1 MANKDSYPRLSA
13 AGHLAR
19 LPYDRS
25 RVTPGI
31 VHLGVGA
38 FQRAH
43 IAAYVDSILSI
54 DPSWGIIGASLRRAD
69 TRQALASQN
78 FLYTLVERSGAGT
91 STRIIGSI
99 LDVLDANAQRPDLI
113 AAMTD
118 SRIRIVSLTVTEKGY
133 CHDPAT
139 GALDPR
145 HPDILHDLAEPQTPV
160 SAPGLIVRALEL
172 RRAAG
177 IAPFTVL
184 CCDNLP
190 ANGETAGRVVRDFA
204 SRRDQALADYISRE
218 VAFPSTMV
226 DRIVPA
232 TTDAD
237 RDLVAEATGAW
248 DAWPVV
254 TEPFTQWAI
263 EDRFPAGRPPLEQ
276 AGAQLVA
283 DVRPFELMKLRM
295 LNGSHSTLA
304 YLGCLAG
311 YVYVSQAIADPAFHT
326 LIEGL
331 MTEEAMPT
339 LPPGL
344 GDLAAYRDA
353 LLERF
358 RNPALRH
365 RTSQIAMDGSQKLPQ
380 RLLGTIRDRRARDL
394 SIDRAALGVA
404 AWMRYVTGV
413 DEQGHTI
420 EISDPLAG
428 RLKST
433 TAKAAGSPERMVDG
447 LLGVSEIF
455 GDDLCRDR
463 PFRTILV
470 GHLRALLQNGALRTV
485 RSVTSK

>member
-1 MANKDSYPRLSA
+1 
-13 AGHLAR
+13 

-43 IAAYVDSILSI
+43 IAAYVDSILHI
-54 DPSWGIIGASLRRAD
+54 DPTWGIIGASLRRAD
-69 TRQALASQN
+69 TRQALVPQN
-78 FLYTLVERSGAGT
+78 FLYTLVERSGVGT
-91 STRIIGSI
+91 STRLIGSI
-99 LDVLDANAQRPDLI
+99 LDVLDANTQRSDLI

-118 SRIRIVSLTVTEKGY
+118 PRIRIVSLTVTEKGY

-145 HPDILHDLAEPQTPV
+145 HPDILHDLAQPEAPV

-177 IAPFTVL
+177 IAPVTVL

-190 ANGETAGRVVRDFA
+190 ANGETVARVVRDFA
-204 SRRDQALADYISRE
+204 ALRDSALADYIARA
-218 VAFPSTMV
+218 VAFPWTMV

-237 RDLVAEATGAW
+237 RDLVAEITGAW

-254 TEPFTQWAI
+254 TEPFTQWVI
-263 EDRFPAGRPPLEQ
+263 EDRFSAGRPPLDQ
-276 AGAQLVA
+276 VGVQLVV

-311 YVYVSQAIADPAFHT
+311 YAYVSEAIADPAFHE

-344 GDLAAYRDA
+344 GDLVAYRDA

-380 RLLGTIRDRRARDL
+380 RLLGTIRDRLAPGL
-394 SIDRAALGVA
+394 PVNRAALGVA

-413 DEQGHTI
+413 DEQGRTI

-428 RLKST
+428 RLKNIT
-433 TAKAAGSPERMVDG
+433 TKAAGSPEGMVDG
-447 LLGVSEIF
+447 LLRVSEIF
-455 GDDLCRDR
+455 GNDLRQNAV
-463 PFRTILV
+463 FRAMLV
-470 GHLRALLQNGALRTV
+470 THLHALLKNGALQTVRTV
-485 RSVTSK
+485 VS